1 MKIFSDIIDKL
12 YKREIN
18 KSEFKS
24 YFEKVDF
31 ENFFNHLAYYIDPN
45 ELIMKIGDRRVL
57 EKLYFDGEIYA
68 AIDKRLAALTSTK
81 LVLESPDPVVQKF
94 FEDQILK
101 HERQLK
107 LDFWWA
113 IPYGFSVEQILYNKD
128 GSGKVDGFVKED
140 FWRFL
145 PMPDGIHVK
154 CTQSY
159 NPEWNNKLMNYGQFV
174 LTTNN
179 ASQSKPTGD
188 AMFSRLYLAWLFK
201 CQADDL
207 WMRLM
212 ERFALGFLIGKT
224 PEGSDVKEM
233 LEVLKKAAKGS
244 AIAVTTKDSIEYLQ
258 SSRDSTMFTAAND
271 KINNLFY
278 RVILGE
284 TQTSSMEQRGSSA
297 SAGIH
302 NEIRKEKTLADIYLV
317 EQAFEETMRQIGAVN
332 GIDPDLIPT
341 ANLIYDQGLE
351 LDRATRDSSLASIP
365 NFRFTK
371 KYFEDQYGFE
381 PDEIEIVEP
390 ASSDPFGGL
399 FNKNTGK
406 KSSFLTSDN
415 VKEYLNKQEKIC
427 NDCGGTHGNQS
438 C

>member
-1 MKIFSDIIDKL
+1 MKIFSDLFDKL

-24 YFEKVDF
+24 YFEKIDL

-45 ELIMKIGDRRVL
+45 ELIMKIGDRQVL

-68 AIDKRLAALTSTK
+68 AIDKRLAALTTTK
-81 LVLESPDPVVQKF
+81 LVLESDDPVTLKF
-94 FEDQILK
+94 FEEQILP

-113 IPYGFSVEQILYNKD
+113 IPYGFSVEQILYNPD
-128 GSGKVDGFVKED
+128 GSGKVDGFRKED
-140 FWRFL
+140 FWRFA

-154 CTQSY
+154 CVQSY
-159 NPEWNNKLMNYGQFV
+159 DRRWTNQLMNYGQFV

-179 ASQSKPTGD
+179 GSSSKPTGD
-188 AMFSRLYLAWLFK
+188 AMFSRLYMPWLFK
-201 CQADDL
+201 CNADDL

-224 PEGSDVKEM
+224 PNGEDVDEM
-233 LEVLKKAAKGS
+233 LNTLKKAAKGS
-244 AIAVTTKDSIEYLQ
+244 AIAITSADSVEYLQ

-302 NEIRKEKTLADIYLV
+302 NEIRKEKTLADIHLV

-332 GIDPDLIPT
+332 GIDPALIPK

-351 LDRATRDSSLASIP
+351 LDRATRDVSLAGIS
-365 NFRFTK
+365 NLRFTK
-371 KYFEDQYGFE
+371 KYFIDQYGFE
-381 PDEIEIVEP
+381 EDEIEIVEP
-390 ASSDPFGGL
+390 ASNDPFGGL
-399 FNKNTGK
+399 FNKNNNQKT
-406 KSSFLTSDN
+406 SFLTSEN
-415 VKEYLNKQEKIC
+415 VKQYLNKQEKIC
-427 NDCGGTHGNQS
+427 TDCGGMHGD
-438 C
+438 